1 MLFLRRLYRIFP
13 ALTAADCRRLSGALA
28 RRCAVICAYR
38 PPRKEVGASPADK
51 VFWGVM
57 ISLALGLSWLPCLS
71 LLSAQPQTVV
81 PSSCDLMTCIQLAL
95 SRHPDLQVGEARR
108 LAAHSKIAFEKAQW
122 KPQLDLNGEAG
133 YLTGRAVSP
142 FALLSGVTEEGV
154 RQRHVSGGYYIGSV
168 SVNVP
173 IVKEGK
179 IFGVNSPSI
188 QGAHLALTAE
198 ESLQGTRR
206 DQIVYRVTAAF
217 IDIVKASEVTKS
229 QERVVQLAESRYRR
243 ASSEFKQDL
252 ISRHDLLSS
261 EVQLVTA
268 QRELLMFRS
277 ALDQGRRELARAM
290 GLESP
295 TLVDIRDTPF
305 PPPQTLPQP
314 PLEEAMAF
322 AYEHRPELQ
331 AQQAHVE
338 AKQQEVKQL
347 QGERFPQLALV
358 SEFRLGDASD
368 SRSSSEWRAV
378 AQLSGPIFDFG
389 RSAQKVKISKAQVAE
404 EIKKLESLRGTIA
417 AEVQRAYSYLT
428 DTRTLLD
435 LTAKQIEQA
444 TEAFKLNRA
453 KFEQQL
459 LPESSVAEAQ
469 ITLLK
474 LEQAKV
480 LASYDLILG
489 YSQLELAT
497 GGWKPRAQ

>member
-1 MLFLRRLYRIFP
+1 MLFLRRLCRSFP
-13 ALTAADCRRLSGALA
+13 TLTAADRPGIGGALA
-28 RRCAVICAYR
+28 CHCAMIFAYR
-38 PPRKEVGASPADK
+38 PHRKDAGARPVDK
-51 VFWGVM
+51 VFWGVG
-57 ISLALGLSWLPCLS
+57 ISLALGLFWLPRLS
-71 LLSAQPQTVV
+71 MLSAQPEKVV

-108 LAAHSKIAFEKAQW
+108 LAAHSKVEFEKAQW
-122 KPQLDLNGEAG
+122 KPQFDLNGEGG

-142 FALLSGVTEEGV
+142 FALLSGVTEEGLP
-154 RQRHVSGGYYIGSV
+154 QRHVSGEYYIGSV

-188 QGAHLALTAE
+188 QGARFALTAE

-217 IDIVKASEVTKS
+217 IDIVKALEVIKS
-229 QERVVQLAESRYRR
+229 QERVVQLAESRYRL
-243 ASSEFKQDL
+243 ASNEFKQDL
-252 ISRHDLLSS
+252 ISRNDLLTS

-268 QRELLMFRS
+268 QRDLLMFRN

-295 TLVDIRDTPF
+295 TMVDIRDTTF
-305 PPPQTLPQP
+305 PPLQTLPP
-314 PLEEAMAF
+314 PRIEELMAF
-322 AYEHRPELQ
+322 AYEHRPEIQ
-331 AQQAHVE
+331 AQQAQIE

-347 QGERFPQLALV
+347 RGERFPKLALV
-358 SEFRLGDASD
+358 SEYRLGDAID

-378 AQLSGPIFDFG
+378 AQLSGTIFDFG
-389 RSAQKVKISKAQVAE
+389 RSEQKVNISKAQVTE
-404 EIKKLESLRGTIA
+404 EIKRMESLRGTIA
-417 AEVQRAYSYLT
+417 AEVQGAYSNLT
-428 DTRTLLD
+428 NTRTLLD
-435 LTAKQIEQA
+435 LTDKQIEQA

-453 KFEQQL
+453 KLEQQL

-474 LEQAKV
+474 LEQAKA
-480 LASYDLILG
+480 LATYDLILG
-489 YSQLELAT
+489 YSQLDLVT
-497 GGWKPRAQ
+497 GGWKARTP